1 MPVRRKNRSASSWS
15 PVDFSVLLLFVF
27 LLESLFLW
35 PGRGRGAGVGRGGKV
50 HGWKEEEE
58 RREEEVR
65 PIDTSMDEDE
75 EEEEEEQPIGRSMDD
90 RRRRKRSGQISMTL
104 AALFQAV
111 LDDEHPQRIVMHEPN

>member
-1 MPVRRKNRSASSWS
+1 M
-15 PVDFSVLLLFVF
+15 
-27 LLESLFLW
+27 
-35 PGRGRGAGVGRGGKV
+35 
-50 HGWKEEEE
+50 
-58 RREEEVR
+58 R
-65 PIDTSMDEDE
+65 PIDRSMDEDE

>member
-1 MPVRRKNRSASSWS
+1 M
-15 PVDFSVLLLFVF
+15 
-27 LLESLFLW
+27 
-35 PGRGRGAGVGRGGKV
+35 
-50 HGWKEEEE
+50 
-58 RREEEVR
+58 R

-90 RRRRKRSGQISMTL
+90 RRRKRRKRSGQISMTL